1 MKATEEQKI
10 SASDGI
16 QLLLIFQH
24 IFAVTKQS
32 MKQKKL
38 KEKKKEERFEEDL
51 LFAFAEG
58 FVEDVWVL
66 LDLPYS
72 DHVFASRFSFR
83 WSFVFL
89 PFLGVRATRLQVI
102 KFVQLESLTSQTGP
116 HSTGFF
122 FLIICY
128 KKIKLYIYVILNFE
142 WKIKTK
148 ESTFYQAKTSRIFF
162 FFTLLIMF
170 LCFIMSYFVRY
181 LSIR

>member
-1 MKATEEQKI
+1 M
-10 SASDGI
+10 
-16 QLLLIFQH
+16 
-24 IFAVTKQS
+24 
-32 MKQKKL
+32 
-38 KEKKKEERFEEDL
+38 
-51 LFAFAEG
+51 FAFAEG

-83 WSFVFL
+83 WSFVCL
-89 PFLGVRATRLQVI
+89 PLLGVRATRLQVI
-102 KFVQLESLTSQTGP
+102 KFVQLESFTSQTGP

-128 KKIKLYIYVILNFE
+128 KTNLNYIYIYIRLNFE
-142 WKIKTK
+142 WIIKTK
-148 ESTFYQAKTSRIFF
+148 ESTFYPQKTSRIFFLF